1 MIKMTKDISKGD
13 HKIIINRINIL
24 SALDFI

>member
-1 MIKMTKDISKGD
+1 MIKMTMDIFKGD

-24 SALDFI
+24 STLDFI